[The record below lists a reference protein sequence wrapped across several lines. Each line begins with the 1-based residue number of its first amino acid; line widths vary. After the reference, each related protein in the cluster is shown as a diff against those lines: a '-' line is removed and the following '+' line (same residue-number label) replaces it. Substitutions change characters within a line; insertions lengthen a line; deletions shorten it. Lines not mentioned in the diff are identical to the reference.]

1 MDLEQ
6 CQQNGSLKLLQDASI
21 LKANQIDSLE
31 KLIEKTTPNPKVD
44 SQKEPRKWIYS
55 RTKNRAYYVNKR
67 SKVRMN
73 VQDAWL
79 SYLKNTRIYELGKE
93 SEKFD

>member
-31 KLIEKTTPNPKVD
+31 KLIKKTTPNPKVD
-44 SQKEPRKWIYS
+44 SQKEPRKWI
-55 RTKNRAYYVNKR
+55 
-67 SKVRMN
+67 
-73 VQDAWL
+73 
-79 SYLKNTRIYELGKE
+79 
-93 SEKFD
+93 